1 MTTVEF
7 GSKRTSDRSLPPA
20 VIENRYIRYRL
31 TMRLSD
37 AGLDQRQTKA
47 LYPNHR
53 PPSSAHRSC
62 APRSLEPIV
71 RWHPTKLRP
80 SSPTSLTDPLPITAS
95 PELSPAAS
103 SNNQTRRRPTKEQSV
118 GTRRFKSPRSH
129 SSSLRRPIPTTPFL
143 QMSSNDEV
151 ERPRDDLGRAADIV
165 VADTLDIVRMA
176 LWASRTARTDC

>member
-1 MTTVEF
+1 
-7 GSKRTSDRSLPPA
+7 
-20 VIENRYIRYRL
+20 
-31 TMRLSD
+31 MRLSD
-37 AGLDQRQTKA
+37 AGLRQRQTKA

-53 PPSSAHRSC
+53 PPPWLNEDA

-151 ERPRDDLGRAADIV
+151 ERRG
-165 VADTLDIVRMA
+165 VASTQNEGTLSQSSTPSLAHRRCGPAI
-176 LWASRTARTDC
+176 ARTDC